1 MSTLPL
7 SLRLAL
13 REMRGGL
20 RGFRIF
26 LAALALGVGAITAVG
41 TLSEAL
47 VRGLEEDARGL
58 LGGDIEIRQTALNF
72 RPAET
77 AYLRANSEAAALAR
91 EIRATAHLT
100 KTSAR
105 TLVELKSVE
114 EAYPLYG
121 AVVLDPPLALADAL
135 GRRGDLWGAVVER
148 ALLTRLG
155 GAVGDVIE
163 LGGVSFQIRAVIDEE
178 PDLVANT
185 FSLGPRVM
193 VGSEG
198 FAETGLGIL
207 GSLVRN
213 KYRVRLAEGT
223 DYGAWITDLREAF
236 PDALWR
242 VRDAARAQPS
252 VERFIDRLA
261 VFLTLAG
268 VTALL
273 VGGIGVGQAVQAY
286 LAGKTET
293 IATLKCL
300 GARSGTIF
308 RIYLTQIGIMAL
320 VGTALGLALGVA
332 TAFAAVAVFA
342 DSLPVPTRLGFH
354 AVPLFRAAAF
364 GALTAFVFSVWPLA
378 LAREVPAAGLFRAI
392 VAPIRRW
399 PRAPYVAATLLAL
412 AGLVTLTVLGSGE
425 ARIARGFVVGA
436 AAMLI
441 LYRGIAALII
451 LGARRLGRT
460 GNTTVRLALANLTRP
475 GAPTAGVV
483 VSLGVGL
490 TVLVA
495 TALVQGNIARQVSD
509 RIPKIAPAFFF
520 LDIQPGQA
528 AEFDELLR
536 TREGFVSLERTPNLQ
551 GRLTGVNGVPVGEV
565 KMSAEI
571 DWVRDHDFGFSYAAE
586 KPPRADLSDG
596 DWWPAEIASRP
607 IISLDEG
614 MAHGLGIGIGDTLAF
629 IIAGREVVAEI
640 ANLRRIDWTDF
651 GIQYHVV
658 FAPGAL
664 ETFPQTHLATA
675 TVEPD
680 GEDAFYRDVTDRF
693 NNISVIRV
701 KEALETASRIL
712 TRIGAA
718 VTGIAALTILSGVL
732 VLAGAVAA
740 GHRRRIYDAV
750 ILKVLGATRR
760 DILKAY
766 LLEFAFLG
774 LAAAGVAA
782 VAGTLAAWVLIARV
796 MDAGWVFL
804 PLQVFGT
811 VAMGVGITVTLGF
824 VGTWLAL
831 GHSTAAVLRAE

>member
-1 MSTLPL
+1 MTALPL

-26 LAALALGVGAITAVG
+26 LAALALGVGAITGVG
-41 TLSEAL
+41 TLSDAM

-77 AYLRANSEAAALAR
+77 AYLRENSEAAALSR
-91 EIRATAHLT
+91 EIRATALLT
-100 KTSAR
+100 RNDAR

-114 EAYPLYG
+114 AAYPLYG
-121 AVVLDPPLALADAL
+121 AVVLAPAIALHDAL
-135 GRRGDLWGAVVER
+135 KRREGVWGAVVER
-148 ALLTRLG
+148 TLLTRLE
-155 GAVGDVIE
+155 GAVGDTIE
-163 LGGVSFQIRAVIDEE
+163 LAGITFHIRAVIAEE

-213 KYRVRLAEGT
+213 KYRVRLAEGA
-223 DYGAWITDLREAF
+223 DYGAWMTDLREAF

-242 VRDAARAQPS
+242 VRDAQGAQPS

-268 VTALL
+268 ATALL

-286 LAGKTET
+286 LSGKTET

-308 RIYLTQIGIMAL
+308 RTYLTQIGVMAL

-332 TAFAAVAVFA
+332 TAFAAATIFA

-354 AVPLFRAAAF
+354 PVPLLRATAF

-378 LAREVPAAGLFRAI
+378 LAREVPAAGLFRSI
-392 VAPIRRW
+392 VAPVRRW
-399 PRAPYVAATLLAL
+399 PRAPYIAATLVAVAGLAAL
-412 AGLVTLTVLGSGE
+412 AVFGSGE
-425 ARIARGFVVGA
+425 AHVARGFVAGA
-436 AAMLI
+436 AIMLVV
-441 LYRGIAALII
+441 YRGIAALIV
-451 LGARRLGRT
+451 LGVRRLGRS

-495 TALVQGNIARQVSD
+495 TALTQGNIAHQVTS
-509 RIPKIAPAFFF
+509 RIPEIAPAFFF
-520 LDIQPGQA
+520 LDIQPQQA
-528 AEFDELLR
+528 GDFDEALANTRGFRIAR
-536 TREGFVSLERTPNLQ
+536 THTELARPPY
-551 GRLTGVNGVPVGEV
+551 TGQWHPSWRGQIFP
-565 KMSAEI
+565 KMSIGCAI
-571 DWVRDHDFGFSYAAE
+571 MISVSHTR
-586 KPPRADLSDG
+586 PTNLRAPSLVTAIGGPSK
-596 DWWPAEIASRP
+596 SRRRP
-607 IISLDEG
+607 IISLDED
-614 MAHGLGIGIGDTLAF
+614 MAHDLRIGIGDNLTF
-629 IIAGREVVAEI
+629 NIVGREVVAEI
-640 ANLRRIDWTDF
+640 ANLRSIDWTDF
-651 GIQYHVV
+651 GIHHSVV
-658 FAPGAL
+658 FAPGTL
-664 ETFPQTHLATA
+664 ESFPQTHLAMA
-675 TVEPD
+675 AVAPD
-680 GEDAFYRDVTDRF
+680 SEDAVYRDVTDRF

-718 VTGIAALTILSGVL
+718 VTGTAALTIISGIL

-740 GHRRRIYDAV
+740 GHRRAGLRCRDPQSAWRDAPRHSEGLSAGV
-750 ILKVLGATRR
+750 RLPWFGRR
-760 DILKAY
+760 
-766 LLEFAFLG
+766 G
-774 LAAAGVAA
+774 RCRRRRNPGRVAAGRPRNGRGLGVPAPA
-782 VAGTLAAWVLIARV
+782 SFWHRHHRRGDHRHPGIRRYLA
-796 MDAGWVFL
+796 
-804 PLQVFGT
+804 
-811 VAMGVGITVTLGF
+811 GVGP
-824 VGTWLAL
+824 
-831 GHSTAAVLRAE
+831 

>member
-1 MSTLPL
+1 MTALPL

-26 LAALALGVGAITAVG
+26 LAALALGVGAITGVG
-41 TLSEAL
+41 TLSDAM

-77 AYLRANSEAAALAR
+77 AYLRENSEAAALSR
-91 EIRATAHLT
+91 EIRATALLT
-100 KTSAR
+100 RNDAR

-114 EAYPLYG
+114 AAYPLYG
-121 AVVLDPPLALADAL
+121 AVVLAPAIALHDAL
-135 GRRGDLWGAVVER
+135 KRREGVWGAVVER
-148 ALLTRLG
+148 TLLTRLE
-155 GAVGDVIE
+155 GAVGDTIE
-163 LGGVSFQIRAVIDEE
+163 LAGITFHIRAVIAEE

-213 KYRVRLAEGT
+213 KYRVRLAEGA
-223 DYGAWITDLREAF
+223 DYGAWMTDLREAF

-242 VRDAARAQPS
+242 VRDAQGAQPS

-268 VTALL
+268 ATTLL

-286 LAGKTET
+286 LSGKTET

-308 RIYLTQIGIMAL
+308 RTYLTQIGVMAL

-332 TAFAAVAVFA
+332 TAFAAATIFA

-354 AVPLFRAAAF
+354 PVPLLRATAF

-378 LAREVPAAGLFRAI
+378 LAREVPAAGLFRSI
-392 VAPIRRW
+392 VAPVRRW
-399 PRAPYVAATLLAL
+399 PRAPYIAATLVAVAGLAAL
-412 AGLVTLTVLGSGE
+412 AVFGSGE
-425 ARIARGFVVGA
+425 AHVARGFVAGA
-436 AAMLI
+436 AIMLVV
-441 LYRGIAALII
+441 YRGIAALIV
-451 LGARRLGRT
+451 LGVRRLGRS

-495 TALVQGNIARQVSD
+495 TALTQGNIAHQVTS
-509 RIPKIAPAFFF
+509 RIPEIAPAFFF
-520 LDIQPGQA
+520 LDIQPQQA
-528 AEFDELLR
+528 GDFDELLR

-551 GRLTGVNGVPVGEV
+551 GRLTQVNGIPVGEANISEDV
-565 KMSAEI
+565 H
-571 DWVRDHDFGFSYAAE
+571 WVRDHDFGFSYAAD
-586 KPPRADLSDG
+586 KPPRAVVSDG
-596 DWWPAEIASRP
+596 DWWPVEIAARP
-607 IISLDEG
+607 IISLDED
-614 MAHGLGIGIGDTLAF
+614 MAHDLRIGIGDNLTF
-629 IIAGREVVAEI
+629 NIVGREVVAEI
-640 ANLRRIDWTDF
+640 ANLRSIDWTDF
-651 GIQYHVV
+651 GIHHSVV
-658 FAPGAL
+658 FAPGTL
-664 ETFPQTHLATA
+664 ESFPQTHLAMA
-675 TVEPD
+675 AVAPD
-680 GEDAFYRDVTDRF
+680 SEDAVYRDVTDRF

-718 VTGIAALTILSGVL
+718 VTGTAALTIISGIL

-740 GHRRRIYDAV
+740 GHRRRVYDAV

-782 VAGTLAAWVLIARV
+782 VAGTLAAWLLVARV
-796 MDAGWVFL
+796 MDADWVFL

-811 VAMGVGITVTLGF
+811 VTIGVGITVTLGF

-831 GHSTAAVLRAE
+831 GHSAAAVLRAE